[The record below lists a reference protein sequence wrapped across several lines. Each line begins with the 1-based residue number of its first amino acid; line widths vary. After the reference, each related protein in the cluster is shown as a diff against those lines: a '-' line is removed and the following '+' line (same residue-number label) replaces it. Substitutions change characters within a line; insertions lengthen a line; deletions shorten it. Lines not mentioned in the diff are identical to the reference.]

1 MAKTI
6 DKITPEQEAR
16 FPEWVE
22 KWTAIGLSTERA
34 DFKTA
39 KKEIQAHS
47 GKQFDPRVVD
57 AFCSL
62 SLDSWEKIR
71 YETTQFLPA
80 FLDMK
85 RLSHKT

>member
-1 MAKTI
+1 M
-6 DKITPEQEAR
+6 EAR
-16 FPEWVE
+16 IFALADAMD
-22 KWTAIGLSTERA
+22 AITSYRPYRKER
-34 DFKTA
+34 DFRAA

-47 GKQFDPRVVD
+47 GTQFDPRVVK

-62 SLDSWEKIR
+62 SLDSWQKIR

-85 RLSHKT
+85 KVTN